1 MSWTRSKIGAHIKL
15 TVNRVTIVSTIR
27 LKSLYDVASGPV
39 ELQTVTGVDIALW
52 SGLEINIAIICGSVP
67 ALRAFAHRLFRNSS
81 SQPTYGYG
89 NNSTVRKQSRA
100 LGSMSGDED
109 RAKGSLRITVRE
121 SIEMKRYDGDDQGS
135 ESDLIIIQKDAFAP
149 NASRQVRIQGDG
161 DVHSAPAGV

>member
-1 MSWTRSKIGAHIKL
+1 MYIKL
-15 TVNRVTIVSTIR
+15 TTNRVTIVSTIR
-27 LKSLYDVASGPV
+27 LKSLYDVASGPI

-67 ALRAFAHRLFRNSS
+67 ALRAFVHRLFGSG

-109 RAKGSLRITVRE
+109 RTKGSLRITVRE
-121 SIEMKRYDGDDQGS
+121 SIEMKRYGGDDQGS
-135 ESDLIIIQKDAFAP
+135 ESDLIIIQKDAFSP
-149 NASRQVRIQGDG
+149 NASRQVRIEGDG
-161 DVHSAPAGV
+161 SGNRGTAGV